1 MKSHTNIQIETRF
14 TSKYFSAWWKEFSRK
29 FRNLKSKFEEW
40 PIQEIKLFSRR
51 MTIIL
56 KPGMISNVQCFNF
69 NALRMILIEQE

>member
-40 PIQEIKLFSRR
+40 PFSRNK
-51 MTIIL
+51 IIFPENDYYFETGYD
-56 KPGMISNVQCFNF
+56 KQCSVF
-69 NALRMILIEQE
+69 